1 MAVQE
6 MRLALRNMGKIDP
19 ESIDDYIAVG
29 GYEALKKAR
38 QMDRDELISQVE
50 NASKLRGRGGAGFN
64 TGFKWSG
71 AKASKGDRKY
81 IVCNADEGEPGTFKD
96 RVILEND
103 PHTVLEGI
111 LIAAYAVGASNAI
124 IYCRGEYE
132 KQIGLLRHA
141 VKQVQEKGLAGD
153 VTVEV
158 YSGAGSY
165 VCGEE
170 TALLNSIEGKRAEPR
185 MKPPYPTVAG
195 AFGKP
200 TVVNNVET
208 FANVPVI
215 VSKGAEWYSQV
226 GAKDYPGTKI
236 FSISGD
242 VKRPGCYEVATDA
255 TLNNVVIDLAGGVRD
270 GHTLKAIQLGPHADT
285 SRAPSLTNLW
295 TLIPC
300 AATASLWALV
310 PCWYSTRPTTWW
322 TRSSRF
328 FTLCAM
334 NPAENARH
342 AERGSIRP
350 VSS

>member
-158 YSGAGSY
+158 SLQLTSG
-165 VCGEE
+165 
-170 TALLNSIEGKRAEPR
+170 
-185 MKPPYPTVAG
+185 PT
-195 AFGKP
+195 
-200 TVVNNVET
+200 
-208 FANVPVI
+208 
-215 VSKGAEWYSQV
+215 
-226 GAKDYPGTKI
+226 
-236 FSISGD
+236 
-242 VKRPGCYEVATDA
+242 R
-255 TLNNVVIDLAGGVRD
+255 
-270 GHTLKAIQLGPHADT
+270 
-285 SRAPSLTNLW
+285 
-295 TLIPC
+295 
-300 AATASLWALV
+300 
-310 PCWYSTRPTTWW
+310 
-322 TRSSRF
+322 
-328 FTLCAM
+328 
-334 NPAENARH
+334 
-342 AERGSIRP
+342 
-350 VSS
+350 